1 MLRVLQCKKIRQA
14 LGAIDLSKLN
24 TLDEEIEDINVGTV
38 ERFQGNERD
47 VIIISTVRSQPD
59 MLKEDKKFNLGF
71 VSNRKVRIT
80 LSTWNISS

>member
-1 MLRVLQCKKIRQA
+1 MLPDLQCKKIRQV
-14 LGAIDLSKLN
+14 LGAIDVSKLN
-24 TLDEEIEDINVGTV
+24 TLDEEIEHINVGTV

-71 VSNRKVRIT
+71 VSYRYVRLT
-80 LSTWNISS
+80 FST